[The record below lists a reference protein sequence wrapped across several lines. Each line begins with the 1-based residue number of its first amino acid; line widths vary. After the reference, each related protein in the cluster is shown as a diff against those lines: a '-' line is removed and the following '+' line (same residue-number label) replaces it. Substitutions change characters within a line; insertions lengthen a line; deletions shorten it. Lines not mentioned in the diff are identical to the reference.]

1 MTGYG
6 RACKTLHGREITVE
20 LRSVNNRFLDCSVRL
35 PRAFSYAEDAIKQ
48 LVKDAVQR
56 GKVDVFVSV
65 NAAGAEEATVSL
77 NRPVLEGYLRA
88 MRTMVADYGVQ
99 DDISA
104 SALSA
109 LPDIFVVEKPEEDE
123 KQNLADLT
131 AVAAEAIAVYQTM
144 RETEGAAMAA
154 DLSSRA
160 ETIRGLVGR
169 IEERSPVTLTEY
181 RTRLETKLREV
192 LASTTIDESR
202 ILTEAAIFA
211 DRIAVDEETVRL
223 RSHLAQLD
231 SLLAEILLLQS
242 RAHQDGET
250 ALLADLEVLAGFTR
264 RILGAEVKDEPLA
277 EGQVLGMDAAQIRHA
292 SHNLKG
298 TLGIEHPIPD
308 YRMPLICLELNRLR
322 TRVRE
327 AELYAAHA
335 FEAEDGSCPRVD
347 LVQAMNRLS
356 SCVYLLFCRKLAGYY
371 DRRHAT

>member
-65 NAAGAEEATVSL
+65 HAAGAEEATVSL

-169 IEERSPVTLTEY
+169 VEERSPVTLAEY
-181 RTRLETKLREV
+181 RTRLENKLREV
-192 LASTTIDESR
+192 LAGTTIDESR

-231 SLLAEILLLQS
+231 SLLAGGGAIGRKLDFLLQEMNREANTIGS
-242 RAHQDGET
+242 KGN
-250 ALLADLEVLAGFTR
+250 DLEQA
-264 RILGAEVKDEPLA
+264 
-277 EGQVLGMDAAQIRHA
+277 
-292 SHNLKG
+292 
-298 TLGIEHPIPD
+298 
-308 YRMPLICLELNRLR
+308 R
-322 TRVRE
+322 TVVE
-327 AELYAAHA
+327 IKAEL
-335 FEAEDGSCPRVD
+335 EKIRE
-347 LVQAMNRLS
+347 QIQNIE
-356 SCVYLLFCRKLAGYY
+356 
-371 DRRHAT
+371 

>member
-131 AVAAEAIAVYQTM
+131 AVAAEAIAVYQEENRQGVEDLLSKGRVDFIFPADYRAGTDLEATVQNII
-144 RETEGAAMAA
+144 RKMAITDA
-154 DLSSRA
+154 
-160 ETIRGLVGR
+160 
-169 IEERSPVTLTEY
+169 LTEENS
-181 RTRLETKLREV
+181 RQLRQ
-192 LASTTIDESR
+192 LGRGDLPYQAS
-202 ILTEAAIFA
+202 L
-211 DRIAVDEETVRL
+211 
-223 RSHLAQLD
+223 
-231 SLLAEILLLQS
+231 
-242 RAHQDGET
+242 
-250 ALLADLEVLAGFTR
+250 
-264 RILGAEVKDEPLA
+264 
-277 EGQVLGMDAAQIRHA
+277 
-292 SHNLKG
+292 
-298 TLGIEHPIPD
+298 
-308 YRMPLICLELNRLR
+308 
-322 TRVRE
+322 
-327 AELYAAHA
+327 
-335 FEAEDGSCPRVD
+335 FE
-347 LVQAMNRLS
+347 
-356 SCVYLLFCRKLAGYY
+356 
-371 DRRHAT
+371 

>member
-160 ETIRGLVGR
+160 ETIRRPCRPRRG
-169 IEERSPVTLTEY
+169 
-181 RTRLETKLREV
+181 
-192 LASTTIDESR
+192 
-202 ILTEAAIFA
+202 
-211 DRIAVDEETVRL
+211 
-223 RSHLAQLD
+223 AQ
-231 SLLAEILLLQS
+231 
-242 RAHQDGET
+242 
-250 ALLADLEVLAGFTR
+250 
-264 RILGAEVKDEPLA
+264 P
-277 EGQVLGMDAAQIRHA
+277 RHA
-292 SHNLKG
+292 G
-298 TLGIEHPIPD
+298 GIPHPA
-308 YRMPLICLELNRLR
+308 
-322 TRVRE
+322 RE
-327 AELYAAHA
+327 QAARGARQH
-335 FEAEDGSCPRVD
+335 D
-347 LVQAMNRLS
+347 
-356 SCVYLLFCRKLAGYY
+356 
-371 DRRHAT
+371 DRREPHPDGGRHLCRPHRRR

>member
-1 MTGYG
+1 MAVPARPCMGG
-6 RACKTLHGREITVE
+6 EITVE

-131 AVAAEAIAVYQTM
+131 AVAAGGHRRLSDHA
-144 RETEGAAMAA
+144 RDGGRGHGCRP
-154 DLSSRA
+154 SSRA

-169 IEERSPVTLTEY
+169 VEERSSPVTLAEY
-181 RTRLETKLREV
+181 RTRLENKLREV
-192 LASTTIDESR
+192 LAGTTIDESR
-202 ILTEAAIFA
+202 IP
-211 DRIAVDEETVRL
+211 DGGR
-223 RSHLAQLD
+223 HLC
-231 SLLAEILLLQS
+231 
-242 RAHQDGET
+242 RPH
-250 ALLADLEVLAGFTR
+250 R
-264 RILGAEVKDEPLA
+264 R
-277 EGQVLGMDAAQIRHA
+277 R
-292 SHNLKG
+292 
-298 TLGIEHPIPD
+298 
-308 YRMPLICLELNRLR
+308 
-322 TRVRE
+322 
-327 AELYAAHA
+327 
-335 FEAEDGSCPRVD
+335 
-347 LVQAMNRLS
+347 
-356 SCVYLLFCRKLAGYY
+356 
-371 DRRHAT
+371 

>member
-65 NAAGAEEATVSL
+65 NAAGAEEATISL

-144 RETEGAAMAA
+144 RETEGAAHGCRPQLPRGDHPRPCRPRRGSAA
-154 DLSSRA
+154 PSRWRNTA
-160 ETIRGLVGR
+160 PG
-169 IEERSPVTLTEY
+169 S
-181 RTRLETKLREV
+181 RTRCARCSPARRSTRA
-192 LASTTIDESR
+192 AS
-202 ILTEAAIFA
+202 
-211 DRIAVDEETVRL
+211 
-223 RSHLAQLD
+223 
-231 SLLAEILLLQS
+231 
-242 RAHQDGET
+242 
-250 ALLADLEVLAGFTR
+250 
-264 RILGAEVKDEPLA
+264 
-277 EGQVLGMDAAQIRHA
+277 
-292 SHNLKG
+292 
-298 TLGIEHPIPD
+298 
-308 YRMPLICLELNRLR
+308 
-322 TRVRE
+322 
-327 AELYAAHA
+327 
-335 FEAEDGSCPRVD
+335 
-347 LVQAMNRLS
+347 
-356 SCVYLLFCRKLAGYY
+356 
-371 DRRHAT
+371 